1 MHAVLHLF
9 SDCLQLSSKA
19 LGLRLPL
26 DHELVL
32 PGFGAV
38 VRKAQEV
45 EGLRASL
52 PSGGSFAGGG
62 PPELDQP
69 GLALM
74 ERQAELQQ
82 PVFEIHEELLPICLE
97 LTAEHHIICVPTDD
111 HRSGCP
117 SSSPLV
123 NPEIDDV
130 VKKNIRK
137 DGADPRPLRSAR
149 LHRSPLAAL
158 KDAGLEPPLNQAKH
172 PGVGDPVRQHP
183 HQPSV
188 VNGIEE
194 CAPKTAPGLQN
205 GLRRR
210 SQQFRLAWIN
220 GPTTPKQVN

>member
-38 VRKAQEV
+38 VREAQEV

-52 PSGGSFAGGG
+52 PSGGSCVGGES
-62 PPELDQP
+62 PELDQP

-97 LTAEHHIICVPTDD
+97 LTAEHHIICVSTDD
-111 HRSGCP
+111 HRPGCP
-117 SSSPLV
+117 PSSPLV

-130 VKKNIRK
+130 VKKDIRK
-137 DGADPRPLRSAR
+137 DGADPRPLRRAR
-149 LHRSPLAAL
+149 PRLGASRVSCAFLVYMP
-158 KDAGLEPPLNQAKH
+158 PPL
-172 PGVGDPVRQHP
+172 P
-183 HQPSV
+183 
-188 VNGIEE
+188 
-194 CAPKTAPGLQN
+194 
-205 GLRRR
+205 RR
-210 SQQFRLAWIN
+210 S
-220 GPTTPKQVN
+220 V

>member
-19 LGLRLPL
+19 FGLRLPL

-38 VRKAQEV
+38 VREAQEV

-52 PSGGSFAGGG
+52 PSGGSRVGGE

-111 HRSGCP
+111 HRPGCP
-117 SSSPLV
+117 PSSPLV
-123 NPEIDDV
+123 NTEIDAV
-130 VKKNIRK
+130 VKKTIRSA
-137 DGADPRPLRSAR
+137 GTYPRPLRSAR
-149 LHRSPLAAL
+149 PHRSPLAAL
-158 KDAGLEPPLNQAKH
+158 KDVADHAMGL
-172 PGVGDPVRQHP
+172 PV
-183 HQPSV
+183 
-188 VNGIEE
+188 
-194 CAPKTAPGLQN
+194 
-205 GLRRR
+205 LR
-210 SQQFRLAWIN
+210 
-220 GPTTPKQVN
+220 T

>member
-1 MHAVLHLF
+1 MKTGVFQTRAMKSSAESIRRGLMGSNPIKGHFGTIRVRAA
-9 SDCLQLSSKA
+9 CLQLSSKA

-38 VRKAQEV
+38 VREAQEV

-52 PSGGSFAGGG
+52 PSGGSLVGGE
-62 PPELDQP
+62 PQELDQP

-111 HRSGCP
+111 HRPGCP
-117 SSSPLV
+117 PSSPLV

-149 LHRSPLAAL
+149 LQSMRAFSPH
-158 KDAGLEPPLNQAKH
+158 PLDR
-172 PGVGDPVRQHP
+172 G
-183 HQPSV
+183 
-188 VNGIEE
+188 
-194 CAPKTAPGLQN
+194 
-205 GLRRR
+205 RR
-210 SQQFRLAWIN
+210 SKPAHRYI
-220 GPTTPKQVN
+220 

>member
-1 MHAVLHLF
+1 MLHLF

-38 VRKAQEV
+38 VREAQEV

-52 PSGGSFAGGG
+52 PSGGSCVGGES
-62 PPELDQP
+62 PELDQP

-97 LTAEHHIICVPTDD
+97 LTAEHHIICVSTDD
-111 HRSGCP
+111 HRPGCP
-117 SSSPLV
+117 PSSPLV

-130 VKKNIRK
+130 VKKDIRK
-137 DGADPRPLRSAR
+137 DGADPRPLRRAR

-158 KDAGLEPPLNQAKH
+158 KDAGLEPPLNQAEH

-188 VNGIEE
+188 VNGIE
-194 CAPKTAPGLQN
+194 GS
-205 GLRRR
+205 GH
-210 SQQFRLAWIN
+210 RLPI
-220 GPTTPKQVN
+220 TVIFQIR